1 MENTFKL
8 NPHLKNLM
16 PKSSI
21 IAYDNKFIE
30 ALTSYINTNII
41 VNLQDTE
48 ILKEII
54 KLISNPEASID
65 ELNKALKDI
74 IPYFEKKINIQWL
87 KEHLK
92 KNRINIRKEW
102 LIDRLLRNYINLNL
116 EEIRTSGQLI
126 EVLKD
131 WENNKQLDIELSEGQ
146 KSIAIYVIILII
158 LLNN

>member
-8 NPHLKNLM
+8 NPNLKNLM

-116 EEIRTSGQLI
+116 EGIRTSGQLI

>member
-74 IPYFEKKINIQWL
+74 IPYFEKKINIQ
-87 KEHLK
+87 
-92 KNRINIRKEW
+92 
-102 LIDRLLRNYINLNL
+102 
-116 EEIRTSGQLI
+116 
-126 EVLKD
+126 
-131 WENNKQLDIELSEGQ
+131 
-146 KSIAIYVIILII
+146 
-158 LLNN
+158 